1 MERDVNNLLAPTA
14 TTTRT
19 TTRWR
24 ATWLVAAAIFL
35 AALFPRTLDLADFA
49 TIDETYHWMG
59 RVARFSQALAAGDWA
74 STNQTGHPGV
84 TTMWLGAL
92 GRLIGGAQGVTD
104 PGWAGGGVE
113 YLGLL
118 RLPLAVANA
127 LAVALGYLLLRRLVR
142 PPTALLG
149 ALMWALS
156 PFIIAHSRLL
166 HLDGLLASLMTL
178 SVLLLLAGTRGATSL
193 SAVVGGLALLTKAP
207 SLLLLPTVGL
217 LMHFLP
223 DSARRAEGFKALA
236 ARLLWPSASVLRR
249 YALWL
254 AVAAL
259 TVLVLWPAMWAG
271 PLDAYG
277 DVLRE
282 IRDNGAQPHHSGN
295 FFLGQPVA
303 DPGPLFYPAVVL
315 WRTTPLTLLG
325 LLAAALVA
333 LADGRAAL
341 GRWRQGQPALGEQG
355 RTLLAL
361 AGFALLF
368 TLALTLQAKKLDRYL
383 LPAFPALEILAAAGL
398 VRATESGLQPLSRW
412 LGSATIGG
420 LRSALRAACALIL
433 AANLVFYHP
442 FYLSAFNP
450 LLGGGATAQ
459 QVMLVGLGE
468 GMEEVGAW
476 LRERPDLGRGDVL
489 SWIPPTLAPF
499 VPQEILVRDLRPDTV
514 ARASSYAVLYIRSV
528 QHKESAEAEAY
539 VRQSPPLFRLERYG
553 IEYATVHQLPRPF
566 AEPVGAHFGGGLL
579 LRGFS
584 REVVGSTLLITP
596 SWSVERDGPGG
607 AVAFVHV
614 LDEQGRRVAQ
624 VDAPVDQGMFARW
637 QTGQQFDPPL
647 PIQLPADLLPGDY
660 RIVLG
665 VYTPPD
671 GERLPL
677 AGVSPA
683 PEALAGPHVLLL
695 ATQRLP

>member
-1 MERDVNNLLAPTA
+1 M
-14 TTTRT
+14 
-19 TTRWR
+19 
-24 ATWLVAAAIFL
+24 AAAIFL
-35 AALFPRTLDLADFA
+35 AALLPRTLDLADFA

-92 GRLIGGAQGVTD
+92 GRLLGGALGVTD

-113 YLGLL
+113 YLALL
-118 RLPLAVANA
+118 RLPLAAANA

-142 PPTALLG
+142 PPTAFLG
-149 ALMWALS
+149 ALMWGLS
-156 PFIIAHSRLL
+156 PFVIAHSRLL
-166 HLDGLLASLMTL
+166 HLDGLLTSLMTL
-178 SVLLLLAGTRGATSL
+178 CVLLLAGARPAEGAGRGATVL
-193 SAVVGGLALLTKAP
+193 SSVAGGLALLTKAP

-217 LMHFLP
+217 LMH
-223 DSARRAEGFKALA
+223 ALA
-236 ARLLWPSASVLRR
+236 PGPARGFRGLRGLVARLLWPAAPVLRR

-254 AVAAL
+254 TVAAL
-259 TVLVLWPAMWAG
+259 TVFALWPAMWAG

-295 FFLGQPVA
+295 FFLGEPVA
-303 DPGPLFYPAVVL
+303 DPGPLFYPAVLL

-325 LLAAALVA
+325 LLAAT
-333 LADGRAAL
+333 LAAFAEARAAL
-341 GRWRQGQPALGEQG
+341 GRWRQGLPALGSQA
-355 RTLLAL
+355 RALLAL

-368 TLALTLQAKKLDRYL
+368 ALALTLQAKKLDRYL

-398 VRATESGLQPLSRW
+398 VRATDWLLQPASRW
-412 LGSATIGG
+412 LRRATIRD
-420 LRSALRAACALIL
+420 LRSAIRAEYALIL
-433 AANLVFYHP
+433 TANLAFYHP

-499 VPQEILVRDLRPDTV
+499 VPQETLVRDLRPDTV
-514 ARASSYAVLYIRSV
+514 IRASSYAVLYIRSV

-539 VRQSPPLFRLERYG
+539 VRQSPPLFTLERYG

-566 AEPVGAHFGGGLL
+566 AEPVGARFGDGLL

-584 REVVGSTLLITP
+584 RELVGSTLVITP
-596 SWSVERDGPGG
+596 SWGIERDGPGG
-607 AVAFVHV
+607 AMAFVHV
-614 LDEQGRRVAQ
+614 LDGEGRRVAQ
-624 VDAPVDQGMFARW
+624 VDAPIDQGMFAQW
-637 QTGQQFDPPL
+637 QAGQQFDPPL
-647 PIQLPADLLPGDY
+647 PIQLPADLPPGDY
-660 RIVLG
+660 RIALG
-665 VYTPPD
+665 VYTPQD
-671 GERLPL
+671 GARLPL
-677 AGVSPA
+677 AGVSPL
-683 PEALAGPHVLLL
+683 PESLAGPHALFL